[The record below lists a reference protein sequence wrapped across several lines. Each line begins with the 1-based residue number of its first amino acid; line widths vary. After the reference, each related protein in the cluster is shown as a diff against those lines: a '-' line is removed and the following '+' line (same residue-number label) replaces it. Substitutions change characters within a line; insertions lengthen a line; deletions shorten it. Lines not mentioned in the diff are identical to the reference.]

1 MKSKKNLVLLGM
13 MGSGKSTIAYI
24 ISKKKKLK
32 LVDID
37 QIIEKESRALARAE
51 ARNLTKFTGEKQIQN
66 FLQSKKELIHIQGIF
81 SFGFVIIICIL
92 MQ

>member
-1 MKSKKNLVLLGM
+1 MKKKKNLVLLGM

-37 QIIEKESRALARAE
+37 QIIEKETNMKISE
-51 ARNLTKFTGEKQIQN
+51 I
-66 FLQSKKELIHIQGIF
+66 
-81 SFGFVIIICIL
+81 
-92 MQ
+92 